1 MASSRILVVDDEP
14 INIKIISAMLEA
26 ADYQVITA
34 ICGEDCLLRVKD
46 EPPDVILLD
55 VMMPGMDGFETA
67 KRLKDSEATRLI
79 PVVMVTALSDV
90 KDRIRALDAGADDFL
105 TKPVDK
111 FELLARVKASLKVKA
126 YQDEIQRQRIEK
138 EELLNKTLKGA
149 IRLLIEILAQTNPA
163 GFSQCSRLVPLARRI
178 ARQLMQ
184 ENAWQ
189 AEMVVM
195 LAPIVDVAIPNR
207 ILEKVR
213 NEESLDSSEDTLFRT
228 RNRQGTK
235 LLGDIPHLS
244 DIARALVYRYK
255 NFDGT
260 GLPDDLKKGN
270 DIPLTAR
277 IAKVVFDYDKLLQQ
291 DPEADI
297 IELMRSEGEKYDLN
311 VLAVLKDVVRFI
323 SLDALNLEVSVN
335 ELEPG
340 MIISQDILDL
350 GGRLLVGRGNET
362 TPLLIMR
369 LQQMSAA
376 GMIQSSV
383 KIFPGSADLE
393 AENKASLESSR
404 SSSGERRI

>member
-1 MASSRILVVDDEP
+1 
-14 INIKIISAMLEA
+14 MLESTG
-26 ADYQVITA
+26 YRVMTA
-34 ICGEDCLLRVKD
+34 ICGEDCLLRVKE

-55 VMMPGMDGFETA
+55 VMMPGLDGFATTQL
-67 KRLKDSEATRLI
+67 LKANEVTRLI

-90 KDRIRALDAGADDFL
+90 KDRVRALDAGADDFL

-111 FELLARVKASLKVKA
+111 FELLARVKASLKVKS
-126 YQDEIQRQRIEK
+126 YQDEIQQQRLEK
-138 EELLNKTLKGA
+138 EELLNKTLKGS

-195 LAPIVDVAIPNR
+195 LAPIIDVAIPSK
-207 ILEKVR
+207 ILAKVR
-213 NEESLDSSEDTLFRT
+213 NEEQLDPSEDSLFRI
-228 RNRQGTK
+228 RNRQGAR
-235 LLGDIPHLS
+235 LLGDIPHLA
-244 DIARALVYRYK
+244 DISGALVYRYK

-260 GLPDDLKKGN
+260 GLPDDMTCGN
-270 DIPLTAR
+270 DIPMTAR
-277 IAKVVFDYDKLLQQ
+277 IAKAVFDYDKLLQL

-297 IELMRSEGEKYDLN
+297 IALMRSEGEKYDIN

-323 SLDALNLEVSVN
+323 SMDALHLEVPVD

-340 MIISQDILDL
+340 MIISQDIVDV
-350 GGRLLVGRGNET
+350 GGRLLVGRGNEV

-376 GMIQSSV
+376 GTIKGSV
-383 KIFPGSADLE
+383 KIFPGSSDLG
-393 AENKASLESSR
+393 AENESR
-404 SSSGERRI
+404 CMA